1 MTSPQPTPPVGG
13 QQFFDSIRG
22 SGFSR
27 APSRWIGGVASGLAS
42 RLRVDP
48 LIIRGAFLIA
58 GIVVTG
64 ITLLVYAV
72 AWLLLP
78 EQRDGRIHLEQAFR
92 GVFDGALVGIG
103 VMVVLGLG
111 SIDNFFVFGNNT
123 SPVAAVFWIVASIAV
138 AIGIYYLVQQ
148 SGPSSPTA
156 SHPAPGAAP
165 AQGHSTTSFTQA
177 HPTPADQSTT
187 QVIPAQSPE
196 PTDAVHDHSGTPV
209 SDAAPGSATPWS
221 APASQTGTTSG
232 WTPPPVHNSS
242 NPTGGSQFALL
253 LGLVFLVAAGFLVA
267 DTSGML
273 VDDLSLVALVSAI
286 ALVLGGL
293 AVVVN
298 GIRGYSSGSS
308 GFFAIVALIVTLSAT
323 SATASGISITRDNW
337 RVLGDSTYT
346 PTSLSQVTDGFAFGV
361 GDTTLDLTELEEPPR
376 DDQPVTIA
384 VSGGIGDI
392 TIVVPSDVAVT
403 ANQGVG
409 IGETRKE
416 GANTSSS
423 TGGIGVGIVT
433 YENSRA
439 EAGEDPVFDLDITM
453 GIGSITITEEI
464 S

>member
-1 MTSPQPTPPVGG
+1 M
-13 QQFFDSIRG
+13 
-22 SGFSR
+22 
-27 APSRWIGGVASGLAS
+27 
-42 RLRVDP
+42 
-48 LIIRGAFLIA
+48 
-58 GIVVTG
+58 
-64 ITLLVYAV
+64 
-72 AWLLLP
+72 
-78 EQRDGRIHLEQAFR
+78 
-92 GVFDGALVGIG
+92 
-103 VMVVLGLG
+103 
-111 SIDNFFVFGNNT
+111 
-123 SPVAAVFWIVASIAV
+123 
-138 AIGIYYLVQQ
+138 
-148 SGPSSPTA
+148 
-156 SHPAPGAAP
+156 
-165 AQGHSTTSFTQA
+165 
-177 HPTPADQSTT
+177 
-187 QVIPAQSPE
+187 
-196 PTDAVHDHSGTPV
+196 
-209 SDAAPGSATPWS
+209 
-221 APASQTGTTSG
+221 
-232 WTPPPVHNSS
+232 HNSS